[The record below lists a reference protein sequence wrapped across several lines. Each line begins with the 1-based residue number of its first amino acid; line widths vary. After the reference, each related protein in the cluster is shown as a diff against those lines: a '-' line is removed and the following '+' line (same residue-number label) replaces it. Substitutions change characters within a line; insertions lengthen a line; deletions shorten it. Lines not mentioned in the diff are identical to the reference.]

1 MTVALED
8 LMARLRSIAAFALI
22 ALAGAAP
29 AAVSAAAGAAKPARA
44 PARFDVAHGLCK
56 QFLELPA
63 DLRGMVVAWTAGRY
77 HKLDRWVLDEG
88 TARKVVE
95 GVQQECEKTPD
106 GLFRYKV
113 VAEVKKLK

>member
-1 MTVALED
+1 MPRLPPAAALAVVALV
-8 LMARLRSIAAFALI
+8 
-22 ALAGAAP
+22 AGAAP
-29 AAVSAAAGAAKPARA
+29 APASAAKHVTA

-88 TARKVVE
+88 TARQVVR
-95 GVQQECEKTPD
+95 GVEQQCEKTPD
-106 GLFRYKV
+106 GLFRYQV

>member
-1 MTVALED
+1 MPRLPSALA
-8 LMARLRSIAAFALI
+8 LAALV
-22 ALAGAAP
+22 AGAAP
-29 AAVSAAAGAAKPARA
+29 GLARSAPASKAAKA

-56 QFLELPA
+56 QFLDLPT

-77 HKLDRWVLDEG
+77 HHLDRWVLDEG
-88 TARKVVE
+88 TARQVVRSVE
-95 GVQQECEKTPD
+95 QECEKAPD